1 MLEFVQEHAE
11 TLALGISLLSSLI
24 ALLVLRKRRKKSKI
38 RLDKDASG
46 LWKYHP
52 DTDFS
57 RKEAFAPKLDL
68 EGGEESPDKKS
79 EEEAK
84 PLAILSFRG
93 DIKAKQHDSF
103 AKLVDEVVINKESL
117 SEVVVKV
124 TSPGGMVSQYGHV
137 LSEME
142 RLRETGIP
150 LTVCV
155 DVVAASGGYLAS
167 LPATKIVS
175 APFAVVGS
183 VGVVAFVPNFR
194 EFLNQYRIQP
204 RTFTAGKYKR
214 TVSMTD
220 EASPE
225 EVARFQGQLESI
237 HRQFRDLVVR
247 YRPQAKIEEIETG
260 DHWTAKESVELGLG
274 LVDELATS
282 SDYLL
287 RANRTRDLI
296 ELSQKKNMF
305 EDGIGQL
312 FAALGRRMMREFAV

>member
-1 MLEFVQEHAE
+1 
-11 TLALGISLLSSLI
+11 
-24 ALLVLRKRRKKSKI
+24 
-38 RLDKDASG
+38 
-46 LWKYHP
+46 
-52 DTDFS
+52 
-57 RKEAFAPKLDL
+57 
-68 EGGEESPDKKS
+68 
-79 EEEAK
+79 
-84 PLAILSFRG
+84 
-93 DIKAKQHDSF
+93 
-103 AKLVDEVVINKESL
+103 
-117 SEVVVKV
+117 
-124 TSPGGMVSQYGHV
+124 
-137 LSEME
+137 
-142 RLRETGIP
+142 
-150 LTVCV
+150 
-155 DVVAASGGYLAS
+155 
-167 LPATKIVS
+167 
-175 APFAVVGS
+175 
-183 VGVVAFVPNFR
+183 
-194 EFLNQYRIQP
+194 
-204 RTFTAGKYKR
+204 
-214 TVSMTD
+214 MTD